1 MKSPRIPQS
10 SFNDYRDNPRS
21 WSSSSSQLNL
31 TTWRLQNSYSC
42 FNNKCFPIEQGEE
55 TSLFSDL
62 GFEAF
67 FLRRRRI
74 QQTPITKVQEEFHNL
89 FLMLLLVVV
98 MMLMEHFT
106 SSQLSLK
113 PWKHWRLMAK
123 LVFNLMLL
131 MELFTFSQ
139 LNLKPWR
146 WLKTHGWTHVQSDD
160 AHGALNIF
168 TAQSKTLREAEDL
181 CLNSCFSD
189 VMMHKIHWKFT
200 KKSKPRWQEAWISCR
215 LLFHEKQ
222 MLLPQ

>member
-21 WSSSSSQLNL
+21 WSSSSSQLSL

-62 GFEAF
+62 GFEVF

-106 SSQLSLK
+106 SSQL
-113 PWKHWRLMAK
+113 
-123 LVFNLMLL
+123 
-131 MELFTFSQ
+131 
-139 LNLKPWR
+139 NLKPWR
-146 WLKTHGWTHVQSDD
+146 WLKTHGWTRVQSDD

-200 KKSKPRWQEAWISCR
+200 KKSKPGWQEAWISYK